1 MATNNFIPQI
11 WSRMILTELYKTQ
24 VYAQPGVV
32 NRDYEGD
39 IQNQGN
45 SVKINAIG
53 SITVSTYTKNTDMS
67 APEELDDAGLT
78 FVITQADSFNFQ
90 VDDIDR
96 VQQSPKLMNEAMT
109 KAAYALADKADIYVA
124 GVMAAGVPTANLI
137 GSVGSP
143 KTDLGTAGNAYDY
156 LVALN
161 VLLDENNVPST
172 GRFANVPPWFYSL
185 LKKDTRW
192 THGTA
197 LGDQILRTG
206 VVGDVDGLTVVKS
219 NNVPKT
225 SSTTEFRIIAGHAI
239 ATTYADQISQVK
251 AYSPEKRFA
260 DAVKG
265 LHVYDAM
272 VVRPTALA
280 MLVANRP

>member
-11 WSRMILTELYKTQ
+11 WSRMILTELYKSQ
-24 VYAQPGVV
+24 VYAQPGVA

-53 SITVSTYTKNTDMS
+53 AITVSAYSKNTDMS
-67 APEELDDAGLT
+67 SPEELDDAGTT
-78 FVITQADSFNFQ
+78 FVISQADSFNFQ
-90 VDDIDR
+90 VDDVDR
-96 VQQSPKLMNEAMT
+96 VQQTPKLMGEAMT
-109 KAAYALADKADIYVA
+109 KAAYALSDKADIYVA
-124 GVMAAGVPTANLI
+124 GVMAAAVPSGNTL

-156 LVALN
+156 LVSLG
-161 VLLDENNVPST
+161 VLLDEANVPSS
-172 GRFANVPPWFYSL
+172 GRFAAVPPWFYAL

-192 THGTA
+192 THSTA
-197 LGDQILRTG
+197 MGDQLLRTG
-206 VVGDVDGLTVVKS
+206 IVGDVDGLAVLKT

-225 SSTTEFRIIAGHAI
+225 SATTEFRIIAGHGI

-272 VVRPTALA
+272 VVRPQALA
-280 MLVANRP
+280 MLVANRA